1 MTKTED
7 EKKLV
12 TVSRITL
19 LAIALAS
26 TVISLL
32 SSNIINVIYVA
43 GLFYGVAVFLPL
55 VLGLASRRITAGAA
69 LLSMIAA
76 VAASLLWE
84 YDLIKKVPV
93 LQQLPSNVA
102 GLAVSGAV
110 LCLFVLFQKKD
121 VGQTD

>member
-93 LQQLPSNVA
+93 LLQLPSNVV